1 MNPVSFLFLCL
12 VVFSKDKPVWYGCLW
27 NSLLSLNM
35 KLFVTVNLQ
44 IGEAYLTDMTRELQ
58 QKSQLLESSISFMK
72 SLESPDNTMSLP
84 PKPDPVRVCV
94 SIRKLNAHSSCL
106 LCHSDPRMST
116 TWEYRYV
123 RTHVKII
130 AVYLL

>member
-1 MNPVSFLFLCL
+1 MLVLNPVSLFFLCL
-12 VVFSKDKPVWYGCLW
+12 VVFSSDKLVWYGCLW

-44 IGEAYLTDMTRELQ
+44 TGEAYLMDMTRELQ

-72 SLESPDNTMSLP
+72 SLESADSTILWS

-94 SIRKLNAHSSCL
+94 SIRKLNAHSSSL
-106 LCHSDPRMST
+106 LYYSDPCMSA
-116 TWEYRYV
+116 TWKYRYV
-123 RTHVKII
+123 HR
-130 AVYLL
+130 